1 MRKVAVVALGGVSV
15 AIAACSLTSLDGFS
29 GGAPDSALN
38 AALGADAK
46 AGDGGSGSADAA
58 AAPTACSGAGTS
70 VFAVKASDVSPGEGG
85 LVGPACNV
93 DNVLRQDEKLAGLE
107 RSNDFNNGTGLLGG
121 KQVTGCV
128 VVEFAD
134 LVNLAS
140 IVVRMA
146 PTPNA
151 RGKACGADACGTG
164 HTAQV
169 FTGDSLAA
177 LQHREDVQVLTTS
190 GCTSRRSTVIA

>member
-1 MRKVAVVALGGVSV
+1 MDVG
-15 AIAACSLTSLDGFS
+15 
-29 GGAPDSALN
+29 
-38 AALGADAK
+38 
-46 AGDGGSGSADAA
+46 A

-107 RSNDFNNGTGLLGG
+107 RSNDFNTGTGLLGG

-128 VVEFAD
+128 AVEFAGIVD
-134 LVNLAS
+134 LSS
-140 IVVRMA
+140 IFVRMA

-151 RGKACGADACGTG
+151 CGTPCKPDACGTG
-164 HTAQV
+164 HIALV
-169 FTGDSLAA
+169 FAGDSLAA
-177 LQHREDVQVLTTS
+177 LQHLADVPLDRDDLSDYAVAPPVDGTLRVIVVCRLS
-190 GCTSRRSTVIA
+190 FGASRDDVAVDVIRGACR